1 MTILSDKISGS
12 FISLEFREDSI
23 VATYFK
29 NDLSGISLLAST
41 TVPLKDDGSVPD
53 ELRDFVIQN
62 GIDISK
68 VFVSIPDRWAITKF
82 IDVPSMKGK
91 GTSAIANLMKFEIE
105 RHIPFEIDEVA
116 YDFLIMDERDS
127 MYSMIF
133 VVVQKGKID
142 FINGFLEK
150 LSLKA
155 DAITTSSLSVLNTIE
170 LNEIKVGGW
179 QDILGI
185 VRKSDMLGKRGETN
199 ISIYVEK
206 GSASVAISR
215 DGMCI
220 NLKSFVL
227 NSIRPLEES
236 IGEIKSYMK
245 EMQSTIA
252 SGHFNRLIIAGDIS
266 AIGASSPD
274 NLKETLGMDV
284 EQVRTISGQLN
295 NKDITTI
302 LPSVGA
308 CFSGLGLGTYTTN
321 LLPHKVEFRINKIA
335 PLVTKIFLALIFIV
349 IIGIVVTG
357 SVKQKKHL
365 EMMDMAFAENEP
377 KVKDLEKKIV
387 AIGLLKKQGDF
398 LREIK
403 DNEFSL
409 EILAE
414 LTRVIPVDSWISNLN
429 FKGIELKDNKKPGG
443 ELIINGFADSSSSLI
458 SLLEDSPFFEKVEFI
473 GPIKKTKEKEQFKI
487 SAKIVRPG
495 GKTNTAEKKN

>member
-1 MTILSDKISGS
+1 MTILSDKLSGK

-23 VATYFK
+23 VAAYFK
-29 NDLSGISLLAST
+29 NNLSGISLLASST
-41 TVPLKDDGSVPD
+41 CLLKDDGSVPD
-53 ELRDFVIQN
+53 ELRDFIIQN
-62 GIDISK
+62 GIDVSK
-68 VFVSIPDRWAITKF
+68 VFVSIPDRWAITRF

-91 GTSAIANLMKFEIE
+91 GSSVIANLMQFEIE

-127 MYSMIF
+127 MYCMVF

-150 LSLKA
+150 LSLKP

-185 VRKSDMLGKRGETN
+185 VRKSDMLGKKGETN

-220 NLKSFVL
+220 NLKSFIL
-227 NSIRPLEES
+227 NSTMPLDES
-236 IGEIKSYMK
+236 ISEIRSYMT
-245 EMQSTIA
+245 ETQSTIA
-252 SGHFNRLIIAGDIS
+252 SGHFNRLIIAGNIS
-266 AIGASSPD
+266 AIGAGSPED
-274 NLKETLGMDV
+274 LKEMLGMDV
-284 EQVRTISGQLN
+284 EQVKTISGQLHSE
-295 NKDITTI
+295 DISHI

-321 LLPHKVEFRINKIA
+321 LLPHKVEFKINRIA
-335 PLVTKIFLALIFIV
+335 PLTSKIFLALIFIMV
-349 IIGIVVTG
+349 IGIVVTDAI
-357 SVKQKKHL
+357 KQKNHL
-365 EMMDMAFAENEP
+365 AMMEMAFAENEP
-377 KVKDLEKKIV
+377 KVQDLEKKIV
-387 AIGLLKKQGDF
+387 AIGRLEKRVKLLQ
-398 LREIK
+398 EIK

-414 LTRVIPVDSWISNLN
+414 LTRVIPDDSWISNLN
-429 FKGIELKDNKKPGG
+429 FKGIKLKDKKKPGG
-443 ELIINGFADSSSSLI
+443 ELIINGFAASSSSLI
-458 SLLEDSPFFEKVEFI
+458 SLLEDSPFFEKVEFV
-473 GPIKKTKEKEQFKI
+473 GPIKKTKKKEQFKL

-495 GKTNTAEKKN
+495 VKTNTAEKKN